1 MKKIDK
7 MLKCRALFLQGVAY
21 LTNENIDLDENFNL
35 LLENFIEN
43 YFIGNEEYFNLIYY
57 FDIDEEGNLKVMED
71 PAWSETL
78 SEYLG
83 YFNNGNSEA
92 VKKIY
97 DDIGQEDVNKISIL
111 TEQFVNHIIVL
122 NDMNNNRI
130 KS

>member
-21 LTNENIDLDENFNL
+21 LANENLDLDENFNL
-35 LLENFIEN
+35 LLQNFLEN
-43 YFIGNEEYFNLIYY
+43 YYIGNEEYFNLIYY
-57 FDIDEEGNLKVMED
+57 FDIDEAGNLNVMED

-111 TEQFVNHIIVL
+111 TEQFVNHILIL
-122 NDMNNNRI
+122 KDMNNNRI

>member
-7 MLKCRALFLQGVAY
+7 MLKCRALFLHGVAY
-21 LTNENIDLDENFNL
+21 LTNVNLDLDENFNL
-35 LLENFIEN
+35 LLQNFLEN
-43 YFIGNEEYFNLIYY
+43 YFVGNEEYFNLIYY
-57 FDIDEEGNLKVMED
+57 FDIDEAGNLKVMED

-92 VKKIY
+92 VKKLY

>member
-21 LTNENIDLDENFNL
+21 LANENLNLDENFNL
-35 LLENFIEN
+35 LLQNFLEN
-43 YFIGNEEYFNLIYY
+43 YYIGNEEYFNLIYY
-57 FDIDEEGNLKVMED
+57 FDIDEEGNLKVIED
-71 PAWSETL
+71 PTWSETL

-92 VKKIY
+92 VKKLY

-111 TEQFVNHIIVL
+111 TEQFVNHILIL
-122 NDMNNNRI
+122 TDMNNNRI